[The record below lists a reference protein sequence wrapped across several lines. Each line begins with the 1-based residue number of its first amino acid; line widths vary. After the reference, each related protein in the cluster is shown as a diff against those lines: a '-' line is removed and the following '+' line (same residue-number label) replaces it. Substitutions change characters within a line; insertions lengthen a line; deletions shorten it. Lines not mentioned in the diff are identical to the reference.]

1 MREDYSVTIV
11 EVTKTD
17 LSARERIMLKDMSNA
32 VSIEEAVR
40 ENPLVIDYS
49 FHAILDV
56 HNEHSKNEKDYSKT
70 VVVDKAG
77 NKFVTGSKSFT
88 DSLIEIVSE
97 MLDAGETEFQI
108 EVYTKPSKNYA
119 GNFIT
124 CSLI

>member
-32 VSIEEAVR
+32 MSIEEAVR

>member
-32 VSIEEAVR
+32 MSIEEAVR

-97 MLDAGETEFQI
+97 MLDAEETEFQI